1 MTISALIHIAA
12 SSIILLFFYGW
23 VVFHCIYGYSHL
35 KWVISFSQAKNGSSW
50 YYIPNNRT
58 WCSLQIPVCS
68 SHLPRHCLKA
78 SHFGPEVLFLLTSPC
93 SQVMKWRPGREGSCF
108 CSAEAQQRR
117 HMNPGPLPVWASP
130 LLPYLS
136 SLSFSLFPC
145 SLLFLPS
152 LPLSPFLFFFFFTLP

>member
-1 MTISALIHIAA
+1 M
-12 SSIILLFFYGW
+12 
-23 VVFHCIYGYSHL
+23 
-35 KWVISFSQAKNGSSW
+35 
-50 YYIPNNRT
+50 
-58 WCSLQIPVCS
+58 CS

-78 SHFGPEVLFLLTSPC
+78 SHFGPEVLFLLMSPC

-130 LLPYLS
+130 LLPCLS

-152 LPLSPFLFFFFFTLP
+152 LPPSPFLFFFHFAVDPELQISFSGALCADLSRCRPASGLFPAPLIDSPYGPEKVFLGLHRI